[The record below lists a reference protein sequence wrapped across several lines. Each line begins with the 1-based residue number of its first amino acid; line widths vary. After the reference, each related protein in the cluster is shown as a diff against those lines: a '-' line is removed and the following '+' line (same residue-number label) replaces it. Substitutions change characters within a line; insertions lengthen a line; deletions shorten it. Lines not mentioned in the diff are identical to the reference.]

1 MKREAEMNAMM
12 KPHSPAAI
20 DPNERRWLE
29 RKAVELAR
37 ELNCPLPDAL
47 VAARCEFESLKSRP
61 KAPVVALLDWQ
72 ARRSLSSREASS

>member
-1 MKREAEMNAMM
+1 MNATM
-12 KPHSPAAI
+12 KPHGHQAAI

-47 VAARCEFESLKSRP
+47 VAARCEFENLKSRP
-61 KAPVVALLDWQ
+61 KAPVVALLDYRV
-72 ARRSLSSREASS
+72 RRSLSSQEASN

>member
-1 MKREAEMNAMM
+1 MNAMTRPRENM
-12 KPHSPAAI
+12 I

-47 VAARCEFESLKSRP
+47 VAARCEFESLKTRP
-61 KAPVVALLDWQ
+61 KAPVVLLLDWR
-72 ARRSLSSREASS
+72 ARRSLSRPEASS

>member
-1 MKREAEMNAMM
+1 MSAMTTPRNQM
-12 KPHSPAAI
+12 TI

-47 VAARCEFESLKSRP
+47 VAARCEFESLKTRP
-61 KAPVVALLDWQ
+61 KARVIPLVEWQ
-72 ARRSLSSREASS
+72 ARRAISLPEASS

>member
-1 MKREAEMNAMM
+1 MNAMT
-12 KPHSPAAI
+12 SPRNPSTI

-29 RKAVELAR
+29 RKAVQLAR

-61 KAPVVALLDWQ
+61 KAPVIPLVNRPS
-72 ARRSLSSREASS
+72 RRALSSPEACS

>member
-1 MKREAEMNAMM
+1 MNAIT
-12 KPHSPAAI
+12 SPQSQNTI

-29 RKAVELAR
+29 RKAVQLAR

-61 KAPVVALLDWQ
+61 KAPVVQLVSRQ
-72 ARRSLSSREASS
+72 SRRALSSPEACS